1 MIWDRNDW
9 QGKSKNQLKYSYYV
23 VLVSGLL
30 LMVVG
35 FILFVSKL

>member
-23 VLVSGLL
+23 VLYIQLGYIELYNWIK
-30 LMVVG
+30 MG
-35 FILFVSKL
+35 IL